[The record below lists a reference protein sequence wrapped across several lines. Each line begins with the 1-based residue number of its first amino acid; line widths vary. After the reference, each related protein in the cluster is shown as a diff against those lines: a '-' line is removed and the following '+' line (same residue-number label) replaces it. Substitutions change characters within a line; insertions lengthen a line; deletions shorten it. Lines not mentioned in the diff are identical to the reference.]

1 MSRPA
6 SHDPTISELQIM
18 PITTD
23 RALIEIIFQT
33 YGAFR
38 ESTKHPRQ
46 PPSGL
51 LPSFILGIKLR
62 VVILQMH
69 VIAKRTSRI
78 GVEARGKGRKADCL
92 EDDA

>member
-1 MSRPA
+1 
-6 SHDPTISELQIM
+6 M

-38 ESTKHPRQ
+38 ESTEHPRQ

-51 LPSFILGIKLR
+51 LPSFILGTELR
-62 VVILQMH
+62 VVVLQVH
-69 VIAKRTSRI
+69 VI
-78 GVEARGKGRKADCL
+78 GKADESKRGEKGKKKDRL